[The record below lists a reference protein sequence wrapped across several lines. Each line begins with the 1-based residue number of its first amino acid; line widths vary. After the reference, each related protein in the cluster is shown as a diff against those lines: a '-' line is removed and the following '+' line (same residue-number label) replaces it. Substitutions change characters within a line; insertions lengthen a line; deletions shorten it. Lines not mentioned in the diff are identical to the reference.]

1 MTIRGWEGDGAE
13 KGKWIILLD
22 TLGHEGR
29 WGKGA
34 GGTLGEG
41 KKGKTGAERRR
52 ERRRP
57 AEKGAGE
64 ERTPLRDKEL
74 QQGMKIICSISI
86 FFLNFAV
93 TNKCNY

>member
-22 TLGHEGR
+22 TLGLEGR

-34 GGTLGEG
+34 GGTLGEAE
-41 KKGKTGAERRR
+41 KGKTGAEGRG

-57 AEKGAGE
+57 AEKGAEE
-64 ERTPLRDKEL
+64 ERTQLRDRKL
-74 QQGMKIICSISI
+74 QQGMKIICSMSI